1 MVSVW
6 FHLIY
11 GLNTHQRH
19 NTHSTRTHT
28 HHIFNSIWTII
39 NFYQN
44 KYADLFHH
52 THHKIYII
60 EIYICLRWMARAI
73 ECALAR
79 YMLIGIFIGLNL
91 SVLME
96 IKDAR
101 KEIECV
107 VIKHIYT
114 YKRYGN
120 YQTIVCEVMYFSFLF
135 CSLFF
140 ICRFLRRCS
149 WKIVYS
155 IGNNDFNIYIY
166 MHVRHDRN

>member
-1 MVSVW
+1 
-6 FHLIY
+6 
-11 GLNTHQRH
+11 
-19 NTHSTRTHT
+19 
-28 HHIFNSIWTII
+28 
-39 NFYQN
+39 
-44 KYADLFHH
+44 
-52 THHKIYII
+52 
-60 EIYICLRWMARAI
+60 MARAI

-155 IGNNDFNIYIY
+155 ISNNDFNIYIY
-166 MHVRHDRN
+166 ICTYATTETNRSGYGHGLYCVCCVHETALPPQASSSNG